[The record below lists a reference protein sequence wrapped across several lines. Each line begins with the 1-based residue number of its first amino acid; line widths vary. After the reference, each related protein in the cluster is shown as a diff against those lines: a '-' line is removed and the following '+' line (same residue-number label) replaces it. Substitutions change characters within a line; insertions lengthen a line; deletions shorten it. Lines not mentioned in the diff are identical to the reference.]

1 MPLGSQ
7 CSHGV
12 LKAHFAH
19 NYTELDGKFQNAVY
33 QSNCGLLYLSK
44 NTQFFF
50 RRYSIYINI
59 PPVT

>member
-33 QSNCGLLYLSK
+33 QSNCGLLYLNK

-50 RRYSIYINI
+50 RLCSIYM
-59 PPVT
+59 